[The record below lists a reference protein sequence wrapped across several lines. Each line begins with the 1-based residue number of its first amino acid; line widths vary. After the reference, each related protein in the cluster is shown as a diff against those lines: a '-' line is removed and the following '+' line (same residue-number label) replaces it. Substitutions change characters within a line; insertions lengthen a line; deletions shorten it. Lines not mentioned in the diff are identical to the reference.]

1 VIRILLVADIR
12 LYREGLAQIL
22 GRERSLS
29 VVGAVADFDSALAA
43 ARALQPD
50 VVLIDEAT
58 PDSCRMIRAIRTQ
71 TPELKVVALAVQE
84 TDKHVL
90 DCAEA
95 GVAGFVPRDAGVS
108 ELLATL
114 QSVGRGELL
123 CSPRMAAT
131 LLRRVTTLAGIT
143 PLGTSEARLT
153 AREVEILQLLGQGFS
168 NKDIARQ
175 LGIEVA
181 TAKNHVHN
189 ILEKLGVNRRHEAA
203 ERVRAIPLR
212 SSAGTGATELRR

>member
-71 TPELKVVALAVQE
+71 TPELKVVALAV
-84 TDKHVL
+84 
-90 DCAEA
+90 
-95 GVAGFVPRDAGVS
+95 
-108 ELLATL
+108 
-114 QSVGRGELL
+114 
-123 CSPRMAAT
+123 
-131 LLRRVTTLAGIT
+131 
-143 PLGTSEARLT
+143 
-153 AREVEILQLLGQGFS
+153 
-168 NKDIARQ
+168 
-175 LGIEVA
+175 
-181 TAKNHVHN
+181 
-189 ILEKLGVNRRHEAA
+189 
-203 ERVRAIPLR
+203 
-212 SSAGTGATELRR
+212 